1 MNRYNLANKTSIVT
15 GGSRGIGLGISKK
28 LLQSGSDVVIL
39 SQSEWL
45 KQETLDELKVL
56 GNIDY
61 LCVDVSDYND
71 VKSKIKKITEKFNKI
86 DILVNN
92 AGITID
98 KLAIRTSDSD
108 WDKVLNTNL
117 KGYFNCIKSVLPYMI
132 KQRFGKIINISSVIG
147 IKGNQGQSS
156 YSASKAGIIG
166 LTKSIAKEYGA
177 KSINVNA
184 IAPGYIKTE
193 MTDNINSDKFLDNIT
208 LKRAGLPEDVAN
220 LVCFLSSDDSSY
232 ITGQVIGI
240 DGGLVI

>member
-1 MNRYNLANKTSIVT
+1 MNQYNLASKTSIVT

-28 LLQSGSDVVIL
+28 LLQSGSNVVIL
-39 SQSEWL
+39 SQSECL
-45 KQETLDELKVL
+45 ERETLEELKVL

-61 LCVDVSDYND
+61 LCVDVSDYNN
-71 VKSKIKKITEKFNKI
+71 VKSKIKEITRKFNKI

-98 KLAIRTSDSD
+98 KLAIRTLDSD

-117 KGYFNCIKSVLPYMI
+117 KGYFNCIKSVLPHMI

-166 LTKSIAKEYGA
+166 LTKSIAKEYGS

-232 ITGQVIGI
+232 ITGQVINI
-240 DGGLVI
+240 DGGLII

>member
-1 MNRYNLANKTSIVT
+1 MNQYNLASKTSIVT

-28 LLQSGSDVVIL
+28 LLQSGSNVVIL
-39 SQSEWL
+39 SQSECL
-45 KQETLDELKVL
+45 ERETLEELKVL

-71 VKSKIKKITEKFNKI
+71 VKSKIKEITRKFNKI

-98 KLAIRTSDSD
+98 KLAIRTLDSD

-117 KGYFNCIKSVLPYMI
+117 KGYFNCIKSVLPHMI

-166 LTKSIAKEYGA
+166 LTKSIAKEYGS

-232 ITGQVIGI
+232 ITGQVINI
-240 DGGLVI
+240 DGGLII